1 MAIDLHI
8 HTNFSDG
15 TDSPNEIVEK
25 SKAIGLNAIS
35 ITDHETMKG
44 FSKITKNNLE
54 VIKGVEISAKWDELS
69 ANNPESGI
77 HILLYFVNEDDTN
90 LNMVLKGLRE
100 NKISRNNQI
109 IEKLNGLGLEI
120 DMEDLKGHGDQVLGR
135 PHIAELMVKNK
146 YVQNIPDAFNKYL
159 GNGRP
164 AYIDT
169 HQIHI
174 KKLMEVAEA
183 SKVIPVLA
191 HPHTLNPKKNMLI
204 DKKWVNSELLDNL
217 SKLISMGLSGI
228 ETHYSSY
235 NPSVQKQLS
244 ELAKELSILETG
256 GSDYHGDIKSGLHL
270 GTGWED
276 KPLEVPDE
284 LLHKLKE
291 KYQSIN

>member
-15 TDSPNEIVEK
+15 TDSPDEIIEK
-25 SKAIGLNAIS
+25 SEAIGLNAIS

-44 FSKITKNNLE
+44 LATITKKNIE

-69 ANNPESGI
+69 LNNSESGI
-77 HILLYFVNEDDTN
+77 HILLYFVKEDDIN
-90 LNMVLKGLRE
+90 LNMILEELRE
-100 NKISRNNQI
+100 NKKSRNNQI
-109 IEKLNGLGLEI
+109 IEKLNSLGVEI
-120 DMEDLKGHGDQVLGR
+120 DIEDLKGHRDQVLGR
-135 PHIAELMVKNK
+135 PHIAELMVKDK

-174 KKLMEVAEA
+174 NKLMEVAES

-191 HPHTLNPKKNMLI
+191 HPHTLNPKKNMLFNN
-204 DKKWVNSELLDNL
+204 KWVNSNLLDNL
-217 SKLISMGLSGI
+217 SRLIPMGLSGI
-228 ETHYSSY
+228 ETYYSSY
-235 NPSVQKQLS
+235 NPSTRRELS
-244 ELAKELSILETG
+244 RLAKELNILETG

-276 KPLEVPDE
+276 KPLEVPNE
-284 LLHKLKE
+284 LLDKLKE
-291 KYQSIN
+291 KYESIK

>member
-44 FSKITKNNLE
+44 FSKITKDNLE

-77 HILLYFVNEDDTN
+77 HILLYFVKEDDTN
-90 LNMVLKGLRE
+90 LNMVLEGLRE
-100 NKISRNNQI
+100 NKKSRNNQI

-120 DMEDLKGHGDQVLGR
+120 DMEDLKGDGDQVLGR

-159 GNGRP
+159 GNGMP
-164 AYIDT
+164 AYVDT

-174 KKLMEVAEA
+174 HKLMEIAEA
-183 SKVIPVLA
+183 SKTIPVLA
-191 HPHTLNPKKNMLI
+191 HPHTLNPKKNMLVN
-204 DKKWVNSELLDNL
+204 KKWINKDLLDNL
-217 SKLISMGLSGI
+217 SRLVSMGLMGI
-228 ETHYSSY
+228 ETYYSSY
-235 NPSVQKQLS
+235 NSPTRKELS
-244 ELAKELSILETG
+244 SLAKELDILETG
-256 GSDYHGDIKSGLHL
+256 GSDYHGDIKLGLHL

-276 KPLEVPDE
+276 KPLEVPNE
-284 LLHKLKE
+284 LLEKLKE
-291 KYQSIN
+291 KYESIN